1 MNHFSCSVCV
11 HDICMVTH
19 TAQNF
24 LLRKSKKNCNYQPP
38 EAGVVNEPQLIRC
51 RLGKLTGSGKD
62 GSLSEEL
69 AQAAEHILALLAP
82 AGKQALQGRVVVSPL
97 PTSPASADF
106 LLDLERTQIS
116 LGLVVGEGN
125 SFFQGKAQH
134 RGFVLL

>member
-1 MNHFSCSVCV
+1 M
-11 HDICMVTH
+11 
-19 TAQNF
+19 
-24 LLRKSKKNCNYQPP
+24 LGNYPP
-38 EAGVVNEPQLIRC
+38 SEAGVVNEPQLIRC
-51 RLGKLTGSGKD
+51 RLGELTRSRKYR
-62 GSLSEEL
+62 SLCEGF

-82 AGKQALQGRVVVSPL
+82 AGEQALQGRVVVSPL

-134 RGFVLL
+134 RGLVLL